1 MSPQE
6 ANQILAQQNAVL
18 LDVRRTPSREE
29 QTLPAGVVAHTVVR
43 VPALAPLPVA
53 VDADGHA
60 ERVSYSNPSFVD
72 DVLFAV
78 SPDAALVIMDEDDA
92 VASQAAHEL
101 ASACRNK
108 LHVLRGGLRAWLAA
122 STTAAS
128 AEMMAIATS
137 TTPPQAA
144 LPVRAP
150 AGGVFRP
157 KMLDVLASGYTASD
171 IRRDALAGATVGVIA
186 LALSMALG
194 IASESTPHAGLLTAI
209 SAGFIVSAF
218 GGSRVNVTGP
228 TAAFIPVIVG
238 VSHEYGAEGLITCT
252 ALSGLM
258 LIAMGSLGLGKLIQ
272 RVPHPVVSGFTAGIA
287 VFILSTQLKDALGL
301 HLPPGEGA
309 VPPGFLDKLEFV
321 FHHLDF
327 MHGPSLALAA
337 ACLLLLRTYPAA
349 WASVLPPQIFTV
361 VAATAAV
368 SGLQAA
374 GIATGI
380 DTIAS
385 RFGDIPAG
393 VPAPHFALP
402 SADTVVALLKPS
414 FTIAL
419 LGAIESLLCCVVADG
434 MIADEVDDRSDSN
447 TELIALGLGNLATA
461 SLGGLPATGAL
472 ARTAANVR
480 SRGRSP
486 VAGMVHAV
494 VVLAIMSFASPLASR
509 VPLPALAAV
518 LVMVAI
524 NMGEW
529 RTFKQL
535 PGLPAGEA
543 SVYLLSFALTV
554 LTDVTLAVEAGLA
567 LSVILYLKRVDD
579 ASTVALLDGQTS
591 AAGVETVRLEGMLL
605 FGSTD
610 KLHAAVDT
618 VLHAPRCVVLHL
630 DCSALLSVDATGLDA
645 LQDAHGRLTKAHKR
659 LVVSGLHG
667 QPHAAIAATGLLTHI
682 GYENVTHDFQAAAKR
697 AGELAAS
704 PKQ

>member
-1 MSPQE
+1 VSPQE

-18 LDVRRTPSREE
+18 LDVRRTPNREE
-29 QTLPAGVVAHTVVR
+29 RTLPAGVVAHTVVR

-78 SPDAALVIMDEDDA
+78 SPEAALIIMDDDDA
-92 VASQAAHEL
+92 VASRAAHEL

-128 AEMMAIATS
+128 TEMAIATS

-150 AGGVFRP
+150 SGGVFRP
-157 KMLDVLASGYTASD
+157 KMLDVLAAGYTASD
-171 IRRDALAGATVGVIA
+171 IQRDALAGATVGVIA

-209 SAGFIVSAF
+209 SAGFVVSAF

-238 VSHEYGAEGLITCT
+238 VSHEYGAQGLITCT

-258 LIAMGSLGLGKLIQ
+258 LVAMGSLGLGKLIQ
-272 RVPHPVVSGFTAGIA
+272 RVPHPVISGFTAGIA

-309 VPPGFLDKLEFV
+309 VPPGFLDKLDFV

-337 ACLLLLRTYPAA
+337 ACLVLLRTYPAA

-434 MIADEVDDRSDSN
+434 MIADDVDDRSNSN
-447 TELIALGLGNLATA
+447 TELIALGLGNLAAA

-494 VVLAIMSFASPLASR
+494 VVLSIMSFASPLASR

-579 ASTVALLDGQTS
+579 ASTVTALLDGKTS
-591 AAGVETVRLEGMLL
+591 AVGVETVRLEGMLL

-618 VLHAPRCVVLHL
+618 VLHAPRCAVLHL

-645 LQDAHGRLTKAHKR
+645 LQDAHGRLTKAHKG

-682 GYENVTHDFQAAAKR
+682 GYDNVTHDFQAAAKR

-704 PKQ
+704 QSQ